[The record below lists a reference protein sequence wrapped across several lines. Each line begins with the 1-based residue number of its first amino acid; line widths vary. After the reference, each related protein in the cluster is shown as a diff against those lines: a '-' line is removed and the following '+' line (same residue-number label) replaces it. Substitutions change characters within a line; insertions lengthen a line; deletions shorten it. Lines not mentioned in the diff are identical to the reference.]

1 MQHPLGVTHHPTTS
15 DVYVADTY
23 NHKIKR
29 INTLTNAVET
39 LAIMNEETNELYK
52 FNEPSG
58 LCASP
63 DGKDLFVLN
72 TNDHEIVK
80 VNLTTLTAGRFE
92 LNWSQSNAQTVI
104 KLPVQAIC
112 IDTRF
117 CSNRMSLIKVPL
129 HLTFTSDVKL
139 TPNSL
144 QSIKISF
151 TDPKWDLFQFNE
163 RQFFLDL
170 KQDITIQVPEHQDI
184 PGKIILHFLL
194 LLCSVHQE
202 SCFKK
207 EFSILVPVELDSST
221 APPEP
226 IIINVGIDQVRAN

>member
-1 MQHPLGVTHHPTTS
+1 M
-15 DVYVADTY
+15 
-23 NHKIKR
+23 
-29 INTLTNAVET
+29 
-39 LAIMNEETNELYK
+39 
-52 FNEPSG
+52 
-58 LCASP
+58 
-63 DGKDLFVLN
+63 N
-72 TNDHEIVK
+72 TNSHEIVK
-80 VNLTTLTAGRFE
+80 VNLTTLKAKRFE
-92 LNWSQSNAQTVI
+92 LNWSQSAVSAPI

-112 IDTRF
+112 ITTRF
-117 CSNRMSLIKVPL
+117 CSNKMSLIKVPV
-129 HLTFTSDVKL
+129 HLTFSNDVKL

-170 KQDITIQVPEHQDI
+170 KQDITVQVPEHQDI

-207 EFSILVPVELDSST
+207 EFSILVPIELDSST

-226 IIINVGIDQVRAN
+226 IVINVAMDQVRAR